1 MTIIEKVA
9 ERKKKHSRKDTV
21 NEIIREAD
29 KWEPVGHTPMPEIPD
44 LRNWDMR
51 LMKTYKPF
59 YAPMCDM
66 CCFCTYGK
74 CDLTGDKR
82 GACGIDISA
91 QQARVV
97 LLACCMGMS
106 AHGGHARHV
115 LHYLIEKHG
124 KDHKINL
131 GDQINVEA
139 PHIRTVLG
147 LKPETLGDLEKAI
160 EYVESQLIHLIS
172 SLHTGQEGSALDYE
186 SKALHASMLDHVAM
200 EVADIAEIVGFNY
213 PTSVANT
220 PLVDM
225 GWGNIDKT
233 KPMILLIGHNP
244 VTAVPIVDYIN
255 EHGLQ
260 DKIEVGGICCTALEI
275 TRYTD
280 RAKIIGP
287 LSRQLYFIKTGLAD
301 VIVTDEQC
309 IRTDMPIQAAKVGSA
324 LIATTDKASYGLE
337 DTTEKEADEMV
348 RDMVN
353 GKQVLIFDPDKAA
366 EVAVKVALELA
377 PKRKKVLVTPD
388 QVPELAKDH
397 RLCNMCS
404 QVCPNLLPVGD
415 AIEAAKKGDLQLL
428 GEVFNKC
435 LGCGK
440 CEQECP
446 RHVPIIQM
454 MQAVAGNETW
464 KVRAGRGPI
473 MDTEIRKVGAPIV
486 LGTIPGIIAIVGCSN
501 FPEGIDEVAEIAE
514 EFAKR
519 KYIVLL
525 TGCSAMAVAM
535 KKDKEGKTLYE
546 KYPPDFDAGGVINI
560 GSCVA
565 NSHITGAAMKVAN
578 IFATLPLRGNYEVI
592 ADYILNRVGA
602 CGLAWGAM
610 SQKAASIATGCNRL
624 GIPVVLGPHSS
635 KYRRLFI
642 SRKEEDDWTVMDGR
656 EGKLVDTQEPSPEHL
671 ITVVESKEKAIVTM
685 AKLCIRKN
693 DTPQG
698 RQIKLT
704 HYIGLHKQ
712 YLGTLPDDLHLYVR
726 RNSDIPIFFKKEV
739 IAYLEKVGW
748 KEKPVLSLPTLIGT
762 YPSKVPLDAVIH

>member
-1 MTIIEKVA
+1 MAVVT
-9 ERKKKHSRKDTV
+9 KKKDTRKGQV
-21 NEIIREAD
+21 KEIIRAED
-29 KWEPVGHTPMPEIPD
+29 QWEPIGHTPMPELPD

-51 LMKTYKPF
+51 LLKTYKPF
-59 YAPMCDM
+59 YAPMCDL

-97 LLACCMGMS
+97 LLACCMGTA

-124 KDHKINL
+124 RDYKINL
-131 GDQINVEA
+131 GDQIFVEA

-160 EYVESQLIHLIS
+160 EYVESQLIHCVS
-172 SLHTGQEGSALDYE
+172 ALHTGQEGSALDYE
-186 SKALHASMLDHVAM
+186 SKALHISMLDHVAM
-200 EVADIAEIVGFNY
+200 EAADIAEIVGFGY
-213 PTSVANT
+213 PTSVADT
-220 PLVDM
+220 PLVDL
-225 GWGNIDKT
+225 GWGAVDRT
-233 KPMILLIGHNP
+233 KPLVLLIGHNP
-244 VTAVPIVDYIN
+244 VTAIPIVDYLN
-255 EHGLQ
+255 QNNLQ
-260 DKIEVGGICCTALEI
+260 DKVEVAGICCTAQEVV
-275 TRYTD
+275 RYSS
-280 RAKIIGP
+280 RAKVIGP
-287 LSRQLYFIKTGLAD
+287 LSRQLFFIRCGIAD

-309 IRTDMPIQAAKVGSA
+309 VRCDTPGEAAKVGTA
-324 LIATTDKASYGLE
+324 LIATNDKICYGLE
-337 DTTEKEADEMV
+337 DVTKRDAGEIVKE
-348 RDMVN
+348 MVN
-353 GKQVLIFDPDKAA
+353 GGKQTLIFDPEKAA
-366 EVAVKVALELA
+366 EVAVRVAMELA
-377 PKRKKVLVTPD
+377 PKRSKVLTKPEE
-388 QVPELAKDH
+388 VPELAKDH

-415 AIEAAKKGDLQLL
+415 AIEAAKNGNIQPLV
-428 GEVFNKC
+428 EVFNKC
-435 LGCGK
+435 IGCGK
-440 CEQECP
+440 CDQECP
-446 RHVPIIQM
+446 RHVPIIKM
-454 MQAVAGNETW
+454 MQAAASWETW
-464 KVRAGRGPI
+464 KMRVGRGPI

-501 FPEGIDEVAEIAE
+501 FPEEITEVAEIAE

-519 KYIVLL
+519 KYIVVLS
-525 TGCSAMAVAM
+525 GCSAMAAGM
-535 KKDKEGKTLYE
+535 KKDKEGKTIYE
-546 KYPPDFDAGGVINI
+546 KYPPNFDAGGVLNV

-602 CGLAWGAM
+602 CGLAWGAY

-635 KYRRLFI
+635 KYRRLYL

-656 EGKLVDTQEPSPEHL
+656 EKKLVNTEEPSPEHL
-671 ITVVESKEKAIVTM
+671 ITVVESKERAMVTM

-698 RQIKLT
+698 RQLKLT

-712 YLGTLPDDLHLYVR
+712 YLGTLPDDLHLFVR
-726 RNSDIPIFFKKEV
+726 KASDIPIFFKKEV
-739 IAYLEKVGW
+739 MAYLEKVGW
-748 KEKPVLSLPTLIGT
+748 KEKPVLTLPTLIGT
-762 YPSKVPLDAVIH
+762 YPSEVPLEAVVH